1 MSLLPVGCCT
11 AFLMRFLLFALAG
24 SIRPTF
30 LSRNEPM
37 IISSFGWQYNSSTM
51 SGLPSLDPFNDID
64 PMLVEESNL
73 PAVNSSGLSMAS
85 KYVSDYGIEEESDE
99 EEWVEEN
106 EDDENRNFFDV
117 FDDEDNDL

>member
-1 MSLLPVGCCT
+1 
-11 AFLMRFLLFALAG
+11 
-24 SIRPTF
+24 
-30 LSRNEPM
+30 
-37 IISSFGWQYNSSTM
+37 M

>member
-1 MSLLPVGCCT
+1 MPK
-11 AFLMRFLLFALAG
+11 FANLNPREIFANSQIAKLNPCEIFRNSKFAKLVVVAG
-24 SIRPTF
+24 IK
-30 LSRNEPM
+30 NAVAK
-37 IISSFGWQYNSSTM
+37 GM
-51 SGLPSLDPFNDID
+51 SGLPSLYPFNDID